1 MLPGSKGWSWKWDL
15 KVPDRLKLAVDMAVK
30 KNERVGKTRLLPQ
43 DNERDRSEILVE
55 RVVVLLGLICIL
67 SFLSRAAGLGS
78 SL

>member
-1 MLPGSKGWSWKWDL
+1 M